1 MMDMLANVLIW
12 APPLLM
18 AITFHEA
25 AHGFAA
31 HRYGDDTAKQRG
43 RLTLNPIAHIDLFGT
58 VLLPLML
65 LLLPGG
71 FIFGYAKP
79 VPVNTAALKDPRWDM
94 AKVAVAGPAMNFVL
108 AIGSVLLILVANMLP
123 DATRVIFMK
132 MLEISIFFNI
142 LLGVFNLLP
151 MPPLDGGRVLAA
163 VLPAS
168 AAPFLQ
174 RIERLGFFIVIG
186 VFFLAPMLLAQLGI
200 QVDPFGAAVLKPAI
214 WLSQALMALVA

>member
-1 MMDMLANVLIW
+1 MLVNALIW

-31 HRYGDDTAKQRG
+31 YRYGDDTAKQRG
-43 RLTLNPIAHIDLFGT
+43 RLTLNPIAHIDPFGT

-79 VPVNTAALKDPRWDM
+79 VPVNTAALNDPRWDM

-108 AIGSVLLILVANMLP
+108 ALGSVLLIPVVGLLP
-123 DATRVIFMK
+123 DMTQVILMK
-132 MLEISIFFNI
+132 MIEISIFFNI

-168 AAPFLQ
+168 AAPMLQ
-174 RIERLGFFIVIG
+174 RLERLGFFIVIG
-186 VFFLAPMLLAQLGI
+186 LFFLAPMVLAEVGI
-200 QVDPFGAAVLKPAI
+200 RVDPFGAVVLRPAI
-214 WLSQALMALVA
+214 WLSQTLMALVA